1 MKKYTIFT
9 IAFIFGLFLM
19 TGFIAKDDHD
29 RQKRPIAVN
38 NLPEDVRE
46 AIQEDYEGYRIQE
59 AFIVTRSGDGAEGQR
74 EGIQRGTQRE
84 GVQQGTE
91 RTGTQREG
99 VQQGTE
105 RTGTQREGAQ
115 QGTERTGTQRE
126 GVQQGTERTG
136 TQREGAQQGTE
147 RTGTQREGIQQ
158 GTERTGT
165 QREGAQQ
172 GTERTGTQREGVQQ
186 GAERTGTQR
195 EGVQQGAE
203 RTGTQREGAQ
213 QGTERTGTH
222 REGQTGTQR
231 GTQTERSGAERSD
244 DEGILGGL
252 FSSDDEDTYYE
263 VVLAK
268 GQETKTVKYNED
280 GDELDKDK
288 DKTSSAVSDE
298 MQHNRT
304 PLEAANLPEP
314 VMESIRDNYEDYRI
328 TEAFLIRDTPQHGV
342 HHQEGAE
349 REGVGHEGAEHTRR
363 EGAERAA
370 MGPVADG
377 YSYYEVKLAKEDE
390 TKTVV
395 FTADGDEVAEDVRDR
410 IYVIENE
417 KKERK

>member
-1 MKKYTIFT
+1 MKNYTVLSL
-9 IAFIFGLFLM
+9 AFIFGLFLM
-19 TGFIAKDDHD
+19 TSFIANDDHD

-38 NLPEDVRE
+38 NLPEEVRE
-46 AIQEDYEGYRIQE
+46 AIQDNYEGYRIQE
-59 AFIVTRSGDGAEGQR
+59 AFIVTRNGDGAEGQR
-74 EGIQRGTQRE
+74 EGVQRGTQREGVQQGTERTGTQRE

-126 GVQQGTERTG
+126 G
-136 TQREGAQQGTE
+136 A
-147 RTGTQREGIQQ
+147 
-158 GTERTGT
+158 
-165 QREGAQQ
+165 
-172 GTERTGTQREGVQQ
+172 QQ

-203 RTGTQREGAQ
+203 RTGTQREGQA
-213 QGTERTGTH
+213 
-222 REGQTGTQR
+222 GTQR
-231 GTQTERSGAERSD
+231 GAQTERSGAERSD

-268 GQETKTVKYNED
+268 GQETKTVKFNED

-288 DKTSSAVSDE
+288 DDERSAVYGDRQQSGDRQHSDQ
-298 MQHNRT
+298 MQHSDRMQQAGDRQHNRT
-304 PLEAANLPEP
+304 PVQASNLPEP
-314 VMESIRDNYEDYRI
+314 VRESIRDNYEDYRI
-328 TEAFLIRDTPQHGV
+328 TEAFIIVDTPEHGM

-349 REGVGHEGAEHTRR
+349 REGARHEGAEHMRR
-363 EGAERAA
+363 EGAEGTGMVHGAE
-370 MGPVADG
+370 G
-377 YSYYEVKLAKEDE
+377 YSYYEVRLAKEDE

-410 IYVIENE
+410 IYVIDNE

>member
-1 MKKYTIFT
+1 MKKYTIFSFV
-9 IAFIFGLFLM
+9 FIFGIFLM
-19 TGFIAKDDHD
+19 TGFIANDDHD

-38 NLPEDVRE
+38 DLPEDVRE
-46 AIQEDYEGYRIQE
+46 AIQENYEGYRVQQ
-59 AFIVTRSGDGAEGQR
+59 AFIVTRNGDGPESQGEGVQRGTQR
-74 EGIQRGTQRE
+74 EGVQQGTERTGTQREGVRQGTERTGTQRE

-105 RTGTQREGAQ
+105 RTGTQREGVQ

-136 TQREGAQQGTE
+136 TQRQGQTE
-147 RTGTQREGIQQ
+147 TQR
-158 GTERTGT
+158 GTGYT
-165 QREGAQQ
+165 
-172 GTERTGTQREGVQQ
+172 
-186 GAERTGTQR
+186 
-195 EGVQQGAE
+195 
-203 RTGTQREGAQ
+203 
-213 QGTERTGTH
+213 
-222 REGQTGTQR
+222 

-244 DEGILGGL
+244 DEGILGGI

-268 GQETKTVKYNED
+268 GQETKTVKFNED
-280 GDELDKDK
+280 GDELDKDR
-288 DKTSSAVSDE
+288 DQASRTMSDIR
-298 MQHNRT
+298 QQNRT
-304 PLEAANLPEP
+304 SVEATKLPEP

-328 TEAFLIRDTPQHGV
+328 TEAFIIKDSPEGGM

-349 REGVGHEGAEHTRR
+349 REGVRHEGAEHTRR
-363 EGAERAA
+363 EGAEGTA
-370 MGPVADG
+370 MGYTADR
-377 YSYYEVKLAKEDE
+377 YTYYEVKLAKEDE

-395 FTADGDEVAEDVRDR
+395 FTADGDEIAEDEKDR